1 MKIQFQSICNFQKI
15 TFDFIHFFIIIE
27 SPNPD
32 ITNINSINQ
41 LLRLIYL
48 YVSNRLH
55 KCEFNL
61 IPFLQLLSTPVNYT
75 KLRSP
80 FIFLDFFI
88 SQYHQLFSRL
98 YIKHIHYWVL
108 HVFYLKV
115 VVLQEIKNIQFQT
128 LFLKIK
134 NIILLVHEHCFS
146 EIGVGVLFKRF
157 RFSLINNSPGVVV
170 SKDGFLSYMV
180 NKLDTLFIV
189 GIITPLTY
197 LFAISG
203 VKGTE

>member
-1 MKIQFQSICNFQKI
+1 M
-15 TFDFIHFFIIIE
+15 
-27 SPNPD
+27 
-32 ITNINSINQ
+32 NINSINQ

-48 YVSNRLH
+48 YVSNRLQ

-80 FIFLDFFI
+80 FIFLDFVI
-88 SQYHQLFSRL
+88 SQHHQLFSRL
-98 YIKHIHYWVL
+98 YIQHIHYGVL

-115 VVLQEIKNIQFQT
+115 VVLQEVKNIQFQT

-134 NIILLVHEHCFS
+134 NIILLVHENRFS
-146 EIGVGVLFKRF
+146 EIGLEVLFERF
-157 RFSLINNSPGVVV
+157 RFSLINNSPRVVV
-170 SKDGFLSYMV
+170 GQDGFLSYVV
-180 NKLDTLFIV
+180 NKLDTLFFV

-197 LFAISG
+197 LFTISG
-203 VKGTE
+203 VKGAE